1 VSSREADQPAL
12 SVRGLRTSFPGR
24 RGRELVAVDGVSFDV
39 MPGER
44 LAVVGESGSGK
55 TMTALSIMGLVPS
68 PGNIAGGSIKLD
80 GQELVGLSQGRM
92 SKIRGGDIAIV
103 FQDPLGALNPLRTIG
118 SQIKETVLLHQDID
132 DRAADRRVI
141 ELLDDVGM
149 ADAQLRVRQYPHQ
162 LSGGM
167 NQRAMIA
174 SALAGDPR
182 ILLADEPTTALDAT
196 TAAGVLELLRD
207 LSIRKNMA
215 VVLITHDLG
224 VVAGVADRVLIM
236 YAGGIV
242 EQGDVDEVFYQSV
255 HPYTRGLLASVP
267 GYLGHDRL
275 AGIPGTVPELGAI
288 PDGCAFHPRCYLAN
302 ARQACSTQK
311 PDLRRA
317 GVGTAHLTA
326 CHFAEELPIPIVRE
340 AGSSAQSGT
349 TRASEDVLLRVQDL
363 TKVFEVGAT
372 LSTRRR
378 QTIRAVD
385 GVSFSVRRGETVALV
400 GESGSGKTTTARM
413 VLGLIE
419 PTTGEVEFNGEL
431 IGALDKKALRH
442 LRGRVQVVFQNSD
455 GALDPR
461 MRVIDVVTEPIVA
474 QGKSTKEQR
483 RRSAEDLLQ
492 QVGLKTADLQKYPS
506 EFSGGQKQR
515 IGIARA
521 LSSEPDLIVCD
532 EPVTALDASVQAQ
545 ILNLLDD
552 IKESRGISYL
562 LIAHD
567 LSVVKHM
574 SDRVLVMYL
583 GKIVEEAPAKAFFRE
598 PRHPYSA
605 ALISASHTPDPEN
618 ERSRKRIILSGTLP
632 SPAAPPSGCTF
643 HTRCWKA
650 QDICK
655 TQEPLLD
662 EAGQGRRVA
671 CHFPEGLDIPAPVYI
686 EPALRQPRD

>member
-1 VSSREADQPAL
+1 MSSREADQSIL
-12 SVRGLRTSFPGR
+12 SVRDLQTSFPGK
-24 RGRELVAVDGVSFDV
+24 RGRELVAVDGVSFEV

-55 TMTALSIMGLVPS
+55 TISALSVMGLVPS
-68 PGNIAGGSIKLD
+68 PGSITRGSVKLD
-80 GQELVGLSQGRM
+80 GRELVGLSQGQM
-92 SKIRGGDIAIV
+92 SKIRGSEIAIV
-103 FQDPLGALNPLRTIG
+103 FQDPWGALNPLRKIG

-132 DRAADRRVI
+132 DRSADRRVI
-141 ELLDDVGM
+141 ELLEDVGM
-149 ADAQLRVRQYPHQ
+149 ADASLRVGQYPHQ

-174 SALAGDPR
+174 SALAGEPK

-207 LSIRKNMA
+207 LSIREDMA

-242 EQGDVDEVFYQSV
+242 EQGTVDEVFYRSV
-255 HPYTRGLLASVP
+255 HPYTRGLLASMP
-267 GYLGHDRL
+267 GYLGHARL
-275 AGIPGTVPELGAI
+275 EGIPGTVPELGAI
-288 PDGCAFHPRCYLAN
+288 PGGCAFHPRCHLAN
-302 ARQACSTQK
+302 GRDVCSTDK
-311 PDLRRA
+311 PDLRRVE
-317 GVGTAHLTA
+317 GGTGHLTA
-326 CHFAEELPIPIVRE
+326 CHFAEELQVPIVRE
-340 AGSSAQSGT
+340 PGSATQS
-349 TRASEDVLLRVQDL
+349 TRTRPSEDVLLRVQNLSKD
-363 TKVFEVGAT
+363 FEVGAT

-413 VLGLIE
+413 ILGLIE
-419 PTTGEVEFNGEL
+419 PTTGEVEFKGKQ
-431 IGALDKKALRH
+431 IGALNKRALRN

-461 MRVIDVVTEPIVA
+461 MRIVDVVTEPLVA
-474 QGKSTKEQR
+474 QGQSNKNER
-483 RRSAEDLLQ
+483 RQAAADLLQ
-492 QVGLKTADLQKYPS
+492 QVGLKTVDLSKYPS

-521 LSSEPDLIVCD
+521 LSPEPDLIICD

-583 GKIVEEAPAKAFFRE
+583 GKIVEEAPAEAFFRE

-618 ERSRKRIILSGTLP
+618 ERSRERIILSGTLP
-632 SPAAPPSGCTF
+632 SPTAPPPGCTF

-655 TQEPLLD
+655 TAEPLLV
-662 EAGQGRRVA
+662 ASGGSRLVA
-671 CHFPEGLDIPAPVYI
+671 CHFPEGADSPAPLSI
-686 EPALRQPRD
+686 GPSRGTPG